1 MAAKGWS
8 LRALL
13 RRPAK
18 LAPSSDPQSP
28 PVQTHLFL
36 VFLFASTFFPHPI
49 LILDSSDPDSISVRT
64 ANGLDL
70 DLSRFKIGVVLLV
83 LVAGTSNWSS
93 CPTNML
99 WIIRSHE
106 PCVAPDAINL
116 ELWIM

>member
-1 MAAKGWS
+1 M
-8 LRALL
+8 LN
-13 RRPAK
+13 
-18 LAPSSDPQSP
+18 SSSR
-28 PVQTHLFL
+28 
-36 VFLFASTFFPHPI
+36 
-49 LILDSSDPDSISVRT
+49 DSISVST
-64 ANGLDL
+64 ARDLSNWSMQGSISVTLGYAWLDL
-70 DLSRFKIGVVLLV
+70 PRSKIGVVLLV

>member
-1 MAAKGWS
+1 MLKSSSHDSVSVSTTSDLSNWS
-8 LRALL
+8 T
-13 RRPAK
+13 
-18 LAPSSDPQSP
+18 QG
-28 PVQTHLFL
+28 
-36 VFLFASTFFPHPI
+36 
-49 LILDSSDPDSISVRT
+49 SISVT
-64 ANGLDL
+64 LGYAGF
-70 DLSRFKIGVVLLV
+70 DLSRSKIVVLLV